1 MKKKLILLFV
11 LLLVLVMSA
20 CRKRCT
26 HCGEDLLSWIS
37 YKNPDKVVY
46 LKSNGDTISYHP
58 PYIQQSSDDYDASQ
72 DGTQPCHSYAELAIR
87 EIAVG
92 IPYDIILDASTGESD
107 PLFTWEII
115 NTAFEKDILELGDRK
130 FNSNLSADTVAA
142 IEAKLKNPT
151 EGQPYTPADAN
162 SGVAAVNAIVAYTL
176 KSIGVHGRQASLQTI
191 RKTMII
197 GNQFKSNT
205 PTLMSPGFDYKL
217 FTTPQWRTQY
227 NNDTNVLNQ
236 MPTLMYDSLLQS
248 LTVASYI
255 PRSNPPSSILQP
267 TIGWNMDQKGI
278 VTFIGWL
285 QFPAEYQMVS
295 NNKVQITQNWTFN
308 QWSAG
313 DWGLYDPAI
322 PIGTPPNPND
332 VLHIPTPHP

>member
-1 MKKKLILLFV
+1 MSDPIKDIPMQPIPNDSILHGIINNGYITGISTSTWNARSGGNGKILFKGTDQQIEKLAQ
-11 LLLVLVMSA
+11 MA
-20 CRKRCT
+20 
-26 HCGEDLLSWIS
+26 
-37 YKNPDKVVY
+37 
-46 LKSNGDTISYHP
+46 
-58 PYIQQSSDDYDASQ
+58 
-72 DGTQPCHSYAELAIR
+72 R
-87 EIAVG
+87 EGGYEYSITG
-92 IPYDIILDASTGESD
+92 GHIWSLEIIFPYDIILDASTGESD